1 MDQVRDELMHY
12 GVLGMK
18 WGRATKGDSYVYK
31 SHSTKKWE
39 KRSDRAQSQADFET
53 NARNKATAKG
63 KASQGNLDKSKAY
76 SDKMQA
82 VANAAKEKAKNSA
95 AHDKE
100 MQKFADGMST
110 GKAIAGA
117 LIFGTSGMKSYGSLK
132 ASGYSTVDAAVGTS
146 LAGPLGAAYV
156 KHLRINGQQ
165 G

>member
-1 MDQVRDELMHY
+1 MTAQDELMHY

-18 WGRATKGDSYVYK
+18 WGQHRAAQRGETYTYR

-39 KRSDRAQSQADFET
+39 KRADRAQSKADFET
-53 NARNKATAKG
+53 NARKSASG
-63 KASQGNLDKSKAY
+63 KASQANLDKSKAY

-82 VANAAKEKAKNSA
+82 VANSAKEKAKNSA

-117 LIFGTSGMKSYGSLK
+117 LIFGPAGMKAYGSLK
-132 ASGYSTVDAAVGTS
+132 SSGYSTVDAAVGTY
-146 LAGPLGAAYV
+146 LAGTLGSAYV
-156 KHLRINGQQ
+156 KHLRINGQD
-165 G
+165 